1 MSTEAAPKPKVTPKQ
16 NNFNKIFNI
25 KNEILVSLYGKRD
38 LGQASENNRKERV
51 ERSDSKRN
59 STKRQRGERKRKL
72 ESIEETTLKKLMNKA
87 ASDLCWPEKCN
98 NLEFIKTISQTVIS
112 RSPAHEQCHN
122 EVIRTVK
129 TLDQLTEVCKSWSV
143 QVETILNLLSFVAL
157 KP

>member
-87 ASDLCWPEKCN
+87 ASDLC
-98 NLEFIKTISQTVIS
+98 
-112 RSPAHEQCHN
+112 
-122 EVIRTVK
+122 
-129 TLDQLTEVCKSWSV
+129 
-143 QVETILNLLSFVAL
+143 
-157 KP
+157 